1 MFMESFAQLSV
12 PFQGFEFAV
21 DAVQGIDQQ
30 GSAEKMDAA
39 NVQPV
44 WVTADADPMFI
55 RQVDPKAI
63 PGFFSNVRSWHPD
76 RLHRLPM
83 YRDAITSMNDIVNQY
98 PFENN

>member
-21 DAVQGIDQQ
+21 DAVQEIDQQ

-55 RQVDPKAI
+55 RQVDPKDI
-63 PGFFSNVRSWHPD
+63 PVFFQMSGPGIRTASIDFRCIVMP
-76 RLHRLPM
+76 LHR
-83 YRDAITSMNDIVNQY
+83 
-98 PFENN
+98 

>member
-55 RQVDPKAI
+55 RQVDPKDI
-63 PGFFSNVRSWHPD
+63 PGFFQMSGPGIRTASIDFRCIVMP
-76 RLHRLPM
+76 LHR
-83 YRDAITSMNDIVNQY
+83 
-98 PFENN
+98 